1 MANKIQIKRGN
12 IADLPIYLDAGEFG
26 LAVDT
31 GRLFI
36 GDGTTNL
43 EIGLMSNVWDIFDAN
58 TILAADV
65 DNTPTAR
72 TINEQQ
78 VVGRLTGG
86 NIGGIDIGITYND
99 IVQIDT
105 ATNPIVDN
113 DYAKFTANGLEGRSY
128 TNVLADLS
136 GQAGANFSMNGYL
149 LREGTAPLL
158 DDDYVI
164 KSYVDGLAAGVKN
177 KSVADVYADTNI
189 TLSGLQTIDG
199 VALTDGEQVLIAE
212 HQTSGTETGLWVV
225 RATAWERAP
234 EWGVGEEVGA
244 YFVFIKGGT
253 EDGNGFIVTNDD
265 GNDVVGTNTIV
276 FVQFSQAGGGANKQ
290 LSNLE
295 DTVAVS
301 KSLIPL
307 EAGKDLGSGSIPWD
321 DLFLKSGGIINFGN
335 GNAQIVHSTGKLDI
349 GSSNFGCTG
358 NIGATAS
365 YIAFSSPNEMDITI
379 GSVTHDIVSIS
390 DGAAD
395 NDKLVTQG
403 YVDDLVGGK
412 DAFIEL
418 EDVDVGSHSYSGHA
432 YDLVRVNAAATAM
445 EFMSGI
451 DGGTF

>member
-12 IADLPIYLDAGEFG
+12 IADLPVYLDAGEFG

-43 EIGLMSNVWDIFDAN
+43 EIGLTTNIWDIFDAN
-58 TILAADV
+58 TILAADT

-72 TINEQQ
+72 TIDTQQ
-78 VVGRLTGG
+78 VVGRLGG
-86 NIGGIDIGITYND
+86 NIGGVDIGIDDND
-99 IVQIDT
+99 IVQID
-105 ATNPIVDN
+105 APSSAPIDD
-113 DYAKFTANGLEGRSY
+113 DYAKFTDNGLEGRSY
-128 TNVLADLS
+128 AQVLADLS
-136 GQAGANFSMNGYL
+136 GEADAHFSMNDKL
-149 LREGTAPLL
+149 LRDGIDPIL
-158 DDDYVI
+158 DSDYVI
-164 KSYVDGLAAGVKN
+164 KSYVDGIAAGVKM
-177 KSVADVYADTNI
+177 KSVADVRAQSNVA
-189 TLSGLQTIDG
+189 TLSGLQTIDS
-199 VALTDGEQVLIAE
+199 VVLTDGEQILCDQ
-212 HQTSGTETGLWVV
+212 QTTGTQDGLYVV
-225 RATAWERAP
+225 RTGAWERA
-234 EWGVGEEVGA
+234 EGWEVGEEVGA

-253 EDGNGFIVTNDD
+253 DDGNGYICTNND
-265 GNDVVGTNTIV
+265 GSDIVGTDDLV

-295 DTVAVS
+295 DTVAIN
-301 KSLIPL
+301 KSLIAGS
-307 EAGKDLGSGSIPWD
+307 AGKDLGSGAIPWD

-335 GNAQIVHSTGKLDI
+335 GNAQIVHTTGKLDI
-349 GSSNFGCTG
+349 NTTNFGCTG

-379 GSVTHDIVSIS
+379 GSVTHDIISIS
-390 DGAAD
+390 DGTSD

-432 YDLVRVNAAATAM
+432 YDLVRVNAGATAM